1 MLLCQYREAE
11 LTVPFSS
18 YTLYNPHIIHKAL
31 VHVNNTFKNKRVQF
45 LVEDTNLRKCCVN
58 VFIVFKS
65 GWPGRVKL
73 GELIVGILA
82 LACCAPGFHST
93 QHWFLLVA
101 SIAFLGTLFFTAF
114 YLFLDVNLRN
124 YNVNWLQVEFCSTW
138 VDLQVAAGVFGLF
151 NDILYGIGAYF
162 VYLEWKANPLGPGE
176 ALPPSV

>member
-1 MLLCQYREAE
+1 MP
-11 LTVPFSS
+11 T
-18 YTLYNPHIIHKAL
+18 TLEVKHEYL
-31 VHVNNTFKNKRVQF
+31 Q
-45 LVEDTNLRKCCVN
+45 
-58 VFIVFKS
+58 

-124 YNVNWLQVEFCSTW
+124 YNVNWLQVEFWFTTAITFFYFTAFVAQLAEFAGLGSSTW